1 MNLSR
6 FFPALLLAA
15 ALPVTAADADPL
27 RAVLEASRD
36 SKLGV
41 TVVVA
46 GHEVAMVVTEIA
58 GDYVIGRSQ
67 QHDRIVVRVDRIDAA
82 LK

>member
-6 FFPALLLAA
+6 LFPAVLLAA
-15 ALPVTAADADPL
+15 ALPVTAADTDPL
-27 RAVLEASRD
+27 RTLLEASRE
-36 SKLGV
+36 SKQGV

-46 GHEVAMVVTEIA
+46 GREVAMVVTEIA
-58 GDYVIGRSQ
+58 GDFVIGRNQ